1 MNPIKLIVSSK
12 NNLKFKYGNKFSE
25 IEKLLKNLQVA
36 DKKKG
41 LDTRI
46 VFIDDATSAKRS
58 HIKAAKAITEQEAK
72 RAIDD
77 LYKRYLPAYI
87 VIIGAQDIFPFQE
100 IDNPTE
106 DEDPAVPS
114 DLPYACDAPF
124 SRKIENFVLFVHN
137 NSNQSVRRDNYK
149 NGSLV
154 VIAFLYMACMEDY

>member
-58 HIKAAKAITEQEAK
+58 HIKAAKLLLSRKPKELLMIYTND
-72 RAIDD
+72 I
-77 LYKRYLPAYI
+77 YLHTLLSLEPRIYFLSRRL
-87 VIIGAQDIFPFQE
+87 IIPLKMKILQCHPIFHMPVM
-100 IDNPTE
+100 PHSAGRLKTL
-106 DEDPAVPS
+106 P
-114 DLPYACDAPF
+114 DLPGLLGAYPIYPANRRTQNIC
-124 SRKIENFVLFVHN
+124 
-137 NSNQSVRRDNYK
+137 SV
-149 NGSLV
+149 
-154 VIAFLYMACMEDY
+154 